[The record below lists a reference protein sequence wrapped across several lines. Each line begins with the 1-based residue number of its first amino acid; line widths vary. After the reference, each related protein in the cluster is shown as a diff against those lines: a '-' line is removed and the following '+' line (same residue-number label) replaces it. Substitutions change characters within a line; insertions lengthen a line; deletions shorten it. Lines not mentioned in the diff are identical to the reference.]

1 MIEGAVVALTAIAM
15 VIEQGIR
22 PLIAPL
28 MAAPSTGPFC
38 DAVAKAL
45 LNHAIGAKPYV
56 LRIGE
61 TPSTA
66 IPGRVLPLLSYE
78 IPNPD

>member
-1 MIEGAVVALTAIAM
+1 VPAPKASISSMPSGGVGAVVALTAIAM

-38 DAVAKAL
+38 EAVRNCL
-45 LNHAIGAKPYV
+45 RSQAIGAKP
-56 LRIGE
+56 
-61 TPSTA
+61 
-66 IPGRVLPLLSYE
+66 
-78 IPNPD
+78 